1 MHLFEE
7 GEDPELSKPV
17 TINLKV
23 QIKRKFNTDKWKKLR
38 FSFFWLLFILCFY
51 NGEQEALQGM
61 GEVKG
66 VEERSLTGTWDV
78 ASLQRWKWKTAD
90 NLENGEKHRIY
101 LNWFSFYKKQNKNNP
116 FTHFCFL
123 SPSDNKQQRTRDDN
137 FTVTISPKEIRT
149 FFVHFVSRNF

>member
-38 FSFFWLLFILCFY
+38 FSFFFFLLLFILFFY

-78 ASLQRWKWKTAD
+78 TSLQRWKWKTAD

-101 LNWFSFYKKQNKNNP
+101 LNWFSFYKK
-116 FTHFCFL
+116 T
-123 SPSDNKQQRTRDDN
+123 KQ
-137 FTVTISPKEIRT
+137 K
-149 FFVHFVSRNF
+149 